1 MRTHYDYNLIISHS
15 QNIHYFNDI
24 IYFYFKPDV
33 ANWTPENVQEWLKQ
47 RKCVTEHCINK
58 LLECRFPGSR
68 LFDPELKDDLRKLE
82 LNIRDQNV
90 LLEEVKH
97 LKKQVDEAKKGL
109 KTNIFYYYF
118 NCSNTFISSF

>member
-1 MRTHYDYNLIISHS
+1 MTL
-15 QNIHYFNDI
+15 
-24 IYFYFKPDV
+24 FYFKPDV

-68 LFDPELKDDLRKLE
+68 LLSPNLESELTHSDYALGK
-82 LNIRDQNV
+82 RDENV